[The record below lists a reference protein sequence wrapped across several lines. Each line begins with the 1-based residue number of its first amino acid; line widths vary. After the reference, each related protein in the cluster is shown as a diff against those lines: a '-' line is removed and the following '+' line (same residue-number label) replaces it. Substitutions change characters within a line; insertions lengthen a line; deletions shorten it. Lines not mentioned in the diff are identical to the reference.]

1 MLRQEIIKLIE
12 KAVKELQKEK
22 KLSKFDIGKIQVEC
36 PENRINGDYATNIAM
51 AIAKIEK
58 NNPMETAGL
67 LSEKLKAKNEKLFEK
82 IEIAKPG
89 FINFFVSK
97 EYLQN
102 QIGVILKQK
111 EKFGR
116 VKVGKSQKV
125 NIEFISANPT
135 GPLTVGN
142 ARGGPFGD
150 VLGNVLKKAGFKV
163 KKTYYI
169 NDYGMQ
175 ILTLG
180 HSVLKDEKAQY
191 KGDYIDYL
199 NKNIKGADPF
209 SVGNNAAKNIIE
221 KMIKKT
227 TAKMGISFNEWI
239 WESDF
244 HKSGAVDKVL
254 EFLKDKG
261 LIYGKEGA
269 LWFKSSKF
277 GDGRDRVLVKQD
289 GSKTYLAGDIA
300 LHQYK
305 FEKFDKAINLWGS
318 DHSGDVAGLQAA
330 VAALGHKGKLDII
343 LLQFVT
349 LLEGKEKLK
358 MSKRLGVYVTMDELL
373 CKVGS
378 DIVRFIFLQKS
389 AGTHLN
395 FDLSLAKEQSQK
407 NPVYYIQYAF
417 ARICSI
423 LKKYETEKNGE
434 AITVSLIIQ
443 SSLCKFL
450 IHPTELELIKL
461 LIRFPEIIEDTAND
475 YQVQRLPQYALD
487 LASIFHRFYRDC
499 KVISEGEDLTQARLL
514 LVFCVKIVLK
524 NTLDLMGISAPE
536 KM

>member
-12 KAVKELQKEK
+12 KAIKELRKEK

-36 PENRINGDYATNIAM
+36 PENGINGDYAANIAM

-58 NNPMETAGL
+58 NNPMGTAENIKSQIL
-67 LSEKLKAKNEKLFEK
+67 NLKSGLFEK

-111 EKFGR
+111 ESFGKLR
-116 VKVGKSQKV
+116 IGRGQKV

-163 KKTYYI
+163 KKTYYV

-199 NKNIKGADPF
+199 NKKIKEKDPYQA
-209 SVGNNAAKNIIE
+209 GKEAAEMII
-221 KMIKKT
+221 KRMIKKT
-227 TAKMGISFNEWI
+227 TDKMGIRFNEWI
-239 WESDF
+239 WESEF

-254 EFLKDKG
+254 EFLKSKN
-261 LIYGKEGA
+261 LIYKKEGA

-277 GDGRDRVLVKQD
+277 GDSRDRVVRKQD
-289 GSKTYLAGDIA
+289 GLKTYLAGDIA
-300 LHQYK
+300 FHQYK
-305 FEKFDKAINLWGS
+305 FEKFDKAINVWGS
-318 DHSGDVAGLQAA
+318 DHSGDVAGLQAVA
-330 VAALGHKGKLDII
+330 AALGHKGKLDII

-349 LLEGKEKLK
+349 LSEGKEKLK
-358 MSKRLGVYVTMDELL
+358 MSKRLGVYVAMDTLL
-373 CKVGS
+373 KEVGS

-389 AGTHLN
+389 AGSHLN

-443 SSLCKFL
+443 SSLCKFI
-450 IHPTELELIKL
+450 IHPTELELIKQL
-461 LIRFPEIIEDTAND
+461 LRFPEIIEDTAND

-487 LASIFHRFYRDC
+487 LASAFHRFYRDC
-499 KVISEGEDLTQARLL
+499 KVVSEGEDLTQARLL